1 MTAVK
6 NFFKER
12 KFNIIGSVTAVIL
25 MWLVWITAYYCVGN
39 KLIVPSFTETLARFF
54 KNFASAE
61 FWAGLGGSLLRTLAA
76 FLVSLIGAAVCAA
89 FAALSKVFKAILK
102 PVMTLIRVLPTLAVS
117 LIILKLTLGNRS
129 VSPAIVTVLV
139 LFPAIY
145 AQLTAATEGIDRG
158 LTEMAQVYNISRRN
172 RLFKIYLPLVL
183 PNTLSQTGANI
194 SLGLKVTVSAEVLV
208 NTAKGLGGMM
218 QESSLS
224 AEIANL
230 AALTLAAVV
239 AGLLLDIAFSQL
251 KWLTYKWN

>member
-1 MTAVK
+1 
-6 NFFKER
+6 
-12 KFNIIGSVTAVIL
+12 
-25 MWLVWITAYYCVGN
+25 
-39 KLIVPSFTETLARFF
+39 
-54 KNFASAE
+54 
-61 FWAGLGGSLLRTLAA
+61 
-76 FLVSLIGAAVCAA
+76 
-89 FAALSKVFKAILK
+89 
-102 PVMTLIRVLPTLAVS
+102 
-117 LIILKLTLGNRS
+117 
-129 VSPAIVTVLV
+129 
-139 LFPAIY
+139 
-145 AQLTAATEGIDRG
+145 
-158 LTEMAQVYNISRRN
+158 MAQVYNISRRN

-251 KWLTYKWN
+251 KRLTYKWN